1 MERKTHTI
9 TEKKICHLLRQER
22 WLTRGSQTKREKW
35 VACLCF
41 PPKQCGLI
49 FLKEVREHLACPFL
63 PTGSETQVILTGSCP
78 CQAAVSLP
86 SLPSHS
92 PGPPCPTH
100 PHALCRCRNLWLIRS
115 FMRKNYPIHLGSSK
129 PHCAGGWT
137 QPPSHLWVY
146 RDISANTSAASKQG
160 PGWPASWSCWQTWKP
175 EALSSFQ
182 NKQIKKVKE
191 KKKLWATP
199 AQNYTENKQAE
210 WATEY
215 Y

>member
-1 MERKTHTI
+1 MWPHLPERSKGTP
-9 TEKKICHLLRQER
+9 CLPLSANGLRDPSR
-22 WLTRGSQTKREKW
+22 PPRKLP
-35 VACLCF
+35 LCED
-41 PPKQCGLI
+41 C
-49 FLKEVREHLACPFL
+49 FL
-63 PTGSETQVILTGSCP
+63 PGYC
-78 CQAAVSLP
+78 LP
-86 SLPSHS
+86 ALSPLPS

-115 FMRKNYPIHLGSSK
+115 FMRKNYPIHLGPSK

-146 RDISANTSAASKQG
+146 RGISANTSVGSKQG
-160 PGWPASWSCWQTWKP
+160 PGRHASWSCWQTWKP